1 MKYISLFEQFKS
13 EQKFDI
19 LDLYLMDSEEIV
31 NAFIEELDRK
41 NTDLEQIRT
50 FLDSGIIDI
59 NSLFRS
65 STNLK
70 QTILHIAVINSNLE
84 LVKFLVEY
92 GIDVNV
98 KDSYGNIPLHFSKSL
113 SVANFL
119 IESGS
124 EIDARNKGG
133 ATPLI
138 CMSEP
143 EDNKLGEIESLKIIN
158 FLIESGADINAR
170 TNREE
175 TALTVAL
182 ENGSSKI
189 ADFLETNGGVQ

>member
-1 MKYISLFEQFKS
+1 MKYICLFENF
-13 EQKFDI
+13 EEGHKFDI
-19 LDLYLMDSEEIV
+19 FDLFTITPKEV
-31 NAFIEELDRK
+31 EELFFKELER
-41 NTDLEQIRT
+41 NPPDLENIQV
-50 FLDSGIIDI
+50 FLDSGFINI

-65 STNLK
+65 NTNLK

-124 EIDARNKGG
+124 EINARNKGG

-158 FLIESGADINAR
+158 FLIKSGADINAR
-170 TNREE
+170 TNRGE

-189 ADFLETNGGVQ
+189 ADFLETNGGVE